1 MIKFEFRFLVEDGDY
16 ISNDV
21 IGYVDIRAKGKKVK
35 IIGLVVDSKR
45 FGLSYFTLLIWIHLK
60 HSPDYMRNREIYQ

>member
-21 IGYVDIRAKGKKVK
+21 IGYVDVRAKGKKVK
-35 IIGLVVDSKR
+35 IIGLVIR
-45 FGLSYFTLLIWIHLK
+45 NHLK
-60 HSPDYMRNREIYQ
+60 CSPDYMRNREIYQ

>member
-35 IIGLVVDSKR
+35 IIGLVIDLKR
-45 FGLSYFTLLIWIHLK
+45 FGFVILNLADKDF
-60 HSPDYMRNREIYQ
+60 R